1 MTRTTT
7 DPYAA
12 PDFGDD
18 HPDQRA
24 STVGHPQDLL
34 TIEVRTGVD
43 GTTVELAGEVD
54 LVTAPLLHDRVM
66 TVLDQVPGLDQAARR
81 MVLDM
86 RQVSFLGSSGLAV
99 LVELRT
105 AAQRRDVRLQLVTTS
120 RAVLRP
126 LIATGLIELFEVSA
140 EPIDS

>member
-1 MTRTTT
+1 MTRTTI

-18 HPDQRA
+18 HPYHRP
-24 STVGHPQDLL
+24 STHPQDLL

-43 GTTVELAGEVD
+43 GITVELAGEVD
-54 LVTAPLLHDRVM
+54 LVTVPLLHDRVM
-66 TVLDQVPGLDQAARR
+66 TVLDQVPGFDPSARR

-140 EPIDS
+140 EPIDR